1 MNTVRYRTV
10 GRYRRYRRYGRTGNA
25 QCSNGAAVPGC
36 LVTGSI
42 SDVKPNH
49 VTVVFSTVLTFSD
62 VILVLEY
69 NAGQL
74 LGIHLGRHT
83 GAAPHSPCHTV

>member
-10 GRYRRYRRYGRTGNA
+10 GRYRRYRRYRYRSRYRRYRRYRRYGRTGNA

-49 VTVVFSTVLTFSD
+49 VTVVFST
-62 VILVLEY
+62 
-69 NAGQL
+69 
-74 LGIHLGRHT
+74 
-83 GAAPHSPCHTV
+83 

>member
-42 SDVKPNH
+42 SDVKNLI
-49 VTVVFSTVLTFSD
+49 T
-62 VILVLEY
+62 
-69 NAGQL
+69 
-74 LGIHLGRHT
+74 
-83 GAAPHSPCHTV
+83 